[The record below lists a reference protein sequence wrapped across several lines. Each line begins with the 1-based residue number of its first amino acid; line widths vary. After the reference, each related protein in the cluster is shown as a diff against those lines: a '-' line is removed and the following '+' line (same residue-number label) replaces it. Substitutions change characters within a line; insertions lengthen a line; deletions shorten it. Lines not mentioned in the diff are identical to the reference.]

1 MDDVRVLAFDVF
13 GTVVD
18 WHGGVVREV
27 RRLGLPV
34 PAADFA
40 RDWRAGYEPIM
51 DEVRQGRRPWVVLDG
66 LHRELL
72 EGLLQRYGVTTLGPL
87 EREALNR
94 VWHRLDPWPD
104 VLEGL
109 GRLKSRYVLTTLSNG
124 HVALLVNMAKR
135 AGLPWDCVLSAQIF
149 SRYKPDPATYL
160 GVARLLDVA
169 PSAVMMVAAHANDL
183 QAARACGLRTAFV
196 ERPLEDGPDVPYRSP
211 PEVPGELRARDL
223 LDLARQLGC

>member
-18 WHGGVVREV
+18 WHGGIVREV
-27 RRLGLPV
+27 QRLGLPV
-34 PAADFA
+34 PAGDFA
-40 RDWRAGYEPIM
+40 REWRAGYEPIM
-51 DEVRQGRRPWVVLDG
+51 DEVRQGQRPWTTLDD
-66 LHRELL
+66 LHLELL
-72 EGLLQRYGVTTLGPL
+72 DRLLRRYGVTTMAPR

-104 VLEGL
+104 ALEAL
-109 GRLKSRYVLTTLSNG
+109 GRLKSRYILTTLSNG

-135 AGLPWDCVLSAQIF
+135 SGLPWDCVLSAQIF

-169 PSAVMMVAAHANDL
+169 PSSVMMVAAHANDL
-183 QAARACGLRTAFV
+183 RAARACGLRTAFV
-196 ERPLEDGPDVPYRSP
+196 ERPLEEGPDTPYRPP
-211 PEVPGELRARDL
+211 PEVLGELRARDL
-223 LDLARQLGC
+223 LELARQLGC